1 MSFQKQVYL
10 NQALGNV
17 GQISKAHHSFC
28 NVIPAI
34 AADEFVKVGSFVQ
47 SKATGATNE
56 NEVIGASGKAIS
68 GSILGVVVR
77 DSLKVAGDSTATLA
91 VKKGEN
97 CAILTEGS
105 IFIETDL
112 QSQAKKGQYVFLKDA
127 DGTLAFY
134 NTTTQ
139 SNYTYTGFRVSK
151 GNDTATSG
159 LIEITTA
166 RA

>member
-1 MSFQKQVYL
+1 MSFQKQVNL
-10 NQALGNV
+10 KQALGNV
-17 GQISKAHHSFC
+17 GQISKAHHSFL

-34 AADEFVKVGSFVQ
+34 AADDFVKVGSFVQ
-47 SKATGATNE
+47 SSTSATNE

-77 DSLKVAGDSTATLA
+77 DSLKVAGDSTPTLE

-105 IFIETDL
+105 IFIEVNVE
-112 QSQAKKGQYVFLKDA
+112 AKKGKYVMLQTT
-127 DGTLAFY
+127 DGALGFY
-134 NTTTQ
+134 DSSTQ
-139 SNYTYTGFRVSK
+139 SGYTYTGFRVSK
-151 GNDTATSG
+151 GNETAARG
-159 LIEITTA
+159 IIEITTA

>member
-1 MSFQKQVYL
+1 MSFQKQVNL

-17 GQISKAHHSFC
+17 GQISKAYHSFC

-47 SKATGATNE
+47 SKTSPTNE
-56 NEVIGASGKAIS
+56 NEVIGASGKQIT

-77 DSLKVAGDSTATLA
+77 DSLKVTGDSTPTLE

-105 IFIETDL
+105 IFIEVKAI
-112 QSQAKKGQYVFLKDA
+112 AKKGQYVFLKNT
-127 DGTLAFY
+127 DGSLGFY
-134 NTTTQ
+134 NATTQ
-139 SNYTYTGFRVSK
+139 NDYTYTGFRVSK
-151 GNDTATSG
+151 GHDTATAG

>member
-1 MSFQKQVYL
+1 MSFQKQVNL

-28 NVIPAI
+28 NVISAI
-34 AADEFVKVGSFVQ
+34 AADDFVKVGSFVQ
-47 SKATGATNE
+47 SKTSPTNE

-105 IFIETDL
+105 IFIEVNAI
-112 QSQAKKGQYVFLKDA
+112 AKKGQYVFLKDD
-127 DGTLAFY
+127 DGTLAFD
-134 NTTTQ
+134 NSATKT
-139 SNYTYTGFRVSK
+139 SHTYTGFRVSK
-151 GNDTATSG
+151 GNETAARG
-159 LIEITTA
+159 VIEITTA

>member
-1 MSFQKQVYL
+1 MSFQKQVNL

-17 GQISKAHHSFC
+17 GQISKAYHSFC

-34 AADEFVKVGSFVQ
+34 AADENVKVGSFVQ
-47 SKATGATNE
+47 SKTSPTNE
-56 NEVIGASGKAIS
+56 NEVVGASGKQIT

-77 DSLKVAGDSTATLA
+77 DSLKVAGDSTPTLE

-105 IFIETDL
+105 IFIETSL
-112 QSQAKKGQYVFLKDA
+112 QAKKGQYVFLKTD
-127 DGTLAFY
+127 DGTLAFDD
-134 NTTTQ
+134 TATKA
-139 SNYTYTGFRVSK
+139 SHTYTGFRVSK
-151 GNDTATSG
+151 GNDAAAAG

>member
-1 MSFQKQVYL
+1 MSFQKQVNL

-34 AADEFVKVGSFVQ
+34 AADENVRVGSFVQ
-47 SKATGATNE
+47 SKTSPTNE
-56 NEVIGASGKAIS
+56 NEVIGASGKQIS

-97 CAILTEGS
+97 CAILNEGS
-105 IFIETDL
+105 IFIETSL
-112 QSQAKKGQYVFLKDA
+112 QAKKGQYVFLKTD
-127 DGTLAFY
+127 DGTLAFDD
-134 NTTTQ
+134 TATKT
-139 SNYTYTGFRVSK
+139 SHTYTGFRVSK
-151 GNDTATSG
+151 GNETAARG
-159 LIEITTA
+159 VIEITTV

>member
-1 MSFQKQVYL
+1 MSFQKQVHL

-47 SKATGATNE
+47 SKTAATNE

-77 DSLKVAGDSTATLA
+77 DGLKVTGDSTPTLE

-105 IFIETDL
+105 IFIEVNA
-112 QSQAKKGQYVFLKDA
+112 QAAKGKYVFLKTA
-127 DGTLAFY
+127 DGSLGFY
-134 NTTTQ
+134 DTTTQ
-139 SNYTYTGFRVSK
+139 SDYTYTGFRVSK
-151 GNDTATSG
+151 GHDTTSAG

>member
-47 SKATGATNE
+47 SKTSPTNE

-77 DSLKVAGDSTATLA
+77 DSLKVAGDSTPTLE

-105 IFIETDL
+105 IFIEVNA
-112 QSQAKKGQYVFLKDA
+112 QAAKGKYVFLKNT
-127 DGTLAFY
+127 DGSLGFY
-134 NTTTQ
+134 DTTTQ
-139 SNYTYTGFRVSK
+139 SDYTYTGFRVSK
-151 GNDTATSG
+151 GHDTTSAG

>member
-47 SKATGATNE
+47 SKTSPTNE
-56 NEVIGASGKAIS
+56 NEVIGASGKAIT

-77 DSLKVAGDSTATLA
+77 DSLKVTGDSTPTLE

-105 IFIETDL
+105 IFIEV
-112 QSQAKKGQYVFLKDA
+112 SAIAKKGQYVFLKDA
-127 DGTLAFY
+127 DGSLGFDDAATKA
-134 NTTTQ
+134 
-139 SNYTYTGFRVSK
+139 SHTYTGFRVSK
-151 GNDTATSG
+151 GNETAARG
-159 LIEITTA
+159 VIEITTA

>member
-1 MSFQKQVYL
+1 MSFQKQVNL

-47 SKATGATNE
+47 SKTAATNE

-105 IFIETDL
+105 IFIEVKKKK
-112 QSQAKKGQYVFLKDA
+112 KKGKYVMLQTT
-127 DGTLAFY
+127 DGALGFY
-134 NTTTQ
+134 DSSTQ
-139 SNYTYTGFRVSK
+139 SGYTYTGFRVSK
-151 GNDTATSG
+151 GNETAARG
-159 LIEITTA
+159 IIEITTA

>member
-28 NVIPAI
+28 NVISAI

-47 SKATGATNE
+47 SSTSATNE
-56 NEVIGASGKAIS
+56 NEVIGASGKQIT

-77 DSLKVAGDSTATLA
+77 DSLKVAGDSTPTLE

-97 CAILTEGS
+97 CAVLNEGS
-105 IFIETDL
+105 IFIETSL
-112 QSQAKKGQYVFLKDA
+112 QAKKGQYVFLKTD
-127 DGTLAFY
+127 DGTLAFD
-134 NTTTQ
+134 NTATKA
-139 SNYTYTGFRVSK
+139 SYTYTGFRVSK
-151 GNDTATSG
+151 GNDTATAG

>member
-1 MSFQKQVYL
+1 MSFQKQVNL

-47 SKATGATNE
+47 SKTSPTNE

-77 DSLKVAGDSTATLA
+77 DSLKVTGDSTPTLE

-105 IFIETDL
+105 IFIEVNAIA
-112 QSQAKKGQYVFLKDA
+112 QKGKYVFLKTA
-127 DGTLAFY
+127 DGSLGFY
-134 NTTTQ
+134 DTTTQ
-139 SNYTYTGFRVSK
+139 SDYTYTGFRVSK
-151 GNDTATSG
+151 GHDTTSAG

>member
-1 MSFQKQVYL
+1 MSFQKQVNL

-34 AADEFVKVGSFVQ
+34 AADENVRVGSFVQ
-47 SKATGATNE
+47 SKTSPTNE
-56 NEVIGASGKAIS
+56 NEVIGASGVAIS

-97 CAILTEGS
+97 CAVLNEGS
-105 IFIETDL
+105 IFIETSL
-112 QSQAKKGQYVFLKDA
+112 QAKKGQYVFLKDA
-127 DGTLAFY
+127 DGTLAFDD
-134 NTTTQ
+134 TATKT
-139 SNYTYTGFRVSK
+139 SYTYTGFRVSK
-151 GNDTATSG
+151 GNETAARG
-159 LIEITTA
+159 VIEITTA

>member
-1 MSFQKQVYL
+1 MSFQKQVNL

-47 SKATGATNE
+47 SKAAATNE

-77 DSLKVAGDSTATLA
+77 DSLRVAGDSTATLA

-97 CAILTEGS
+97 CAVLNEGS
-105 IFIETDL
+105 IFIETSL
-112 QSQAKKGQYVFLKDA
+112 QAKKGQYVFLKTD
-127 DGTLAFY
+127 DGTLAFDD
-134 NTTTQ
+134 TATKT
-139 SNYTYTGFRVSK
+139 SHTYTGFRVSK
-151 GNDTATSG
+151 GNETAARG
-159 LIEITTA
+159 VIEITTA

>member
-1 MSFQKQVYL
+1 MSFQKQVNA

-17 GQISKAHHSFC
+17 GQISKAHHSFL

-34 AADEFVKVGSFVQ
+34 AADDFVKVGSFVQ
-47 SKATGATNE
+47 SKTSPTNE

-77 DSLKVAGDSTATLA
+77 DSLKVAGDSTPTLE

-97 CAILTEGS
+97 CAVLNEGS
-105 IFIETDL
+105 IFIETSL
-112 QSQAKKGQYVFLKDA
+112 QAKKGQYVFLKTD
-127 DGTLAFY
+127 DGTLAFD
-134 NTTTQ
+134 NNATKA
-139 SNYTYTGFRVSK
+139 SHTYTGFRVSK
-151 GNDTATSG
+151 GNDTATAG

>member
-1 MSFQKQVYL
+1 MSFQKQVNA

-17 GQISKAHHSFC
+17 GQISKAHHSFL

-34 AADEFVKVGSFVQ
+34 AADDFVKVGSFVQ
-47 SKATGATNE
+47 SSSTATNE

-77 DSLKVAGDSTATLA
+77 DSLKVAGDSTPTLA

-105 IFIETDL
+105 IFIEVNAI
-112 QSQAKKGQYVFLKDA
+112 AKKGQYVFLKTA
-127 DGTLAFY
+127 DGSLGFY
-134 NTTTQ
+134 NASTQ
-139 SNYTYTGFRVSK
+139 NDYTYTGFRVSK
-151 GNDTATSG
+151 GHDTTSAG

>member
-1 MSFQKQVYL
+1 MSFQKQVNL

-47 SKATGATNE
+47 STATATNE
-56 NEVIGASGKAIS
+56 NEVVGASGKQIT

-97 CAILTEGS
+97 CAITTC
-105 IFIETDL
+105 FWC
-112 QSQAKKGQYVFLKDA
+112 AVFD
-127 DGTLAFY
+127 F
-134 NTTTQ
+134 
-139 SNYTYTGFRVSK
+139 S
-151 GNDTATSG
+151 
-159 LIEITTA
+159 A
-166 RA
+166 RFAY

>member
-1 MSFQKQVYL
+1 MSFQKQVNL

-47 SKATGATNE
+47 SKTSPTNE
-56 NEVIGASGKAIS
+56 NEVIGASGKQIT

-77 DSLKVAGDSTATLA
+77 DSLKVAGDSTPTLE

-105 IFIETDL
+105 IFIEVNV
-112 QSQAKKGQYVFLKDA
+112 QAKKGKYVFLKNT
-127 DGTLAFY
+127 DGSLGFFD
-134 NTTTQ
+134 TTTE

-151 GNDTATSG
+151 GNETAARG
-159 LIEITTA
+159 VIEITTA

>member
-1 MSFQKQVYL
+1 MSFQKQVNA

-17 GQISKAHHSFC
+17 GQISKAHHSFL

-47 SKATGATNE
+47 SSSTATNE

-77 DSLKVAGDSTATLA
+77 DSLKVTGDSTPTLEI
-91 VKKGEN
+91 KKGEN

-105 IFIETDL
+105 IFIEV
-112 QSQAKKGQYVFLKDA
+112 SVEAKKGKYVMLQTT
-127 DGTLAFY
+127 DGALGFY
-134 NTTTQ
+134 DSSTQ
-139 SNYTYTGFRVSK
+139 SGYTYTGFRVSK
-151 GNDTATSG
+151 GNETAARG
-159 LIEITTA
+159 VIEITTA

>member
-1 MSFQKQVYL
+1 MSFQKQVNA

-17 GQISKAHHSFC
+17 GQISKAHHSFL

-34 AADEFVKVGSFVQ
+34 AADDFVKVGSFVQ
-47 SKATGATNE
+47 SSSTATNE
-56 NEVIGASGKAIS
+56 NEVITASGKQIT

-77 DSLKVAGDSTATLA
+77 DSLKVAGDSTPTLE

-105 IFIETDL
+105 IFIEVNAI
-112 QSQAKKGQYVFLKDA
+112 AKKGQYVFLKDA
-127 DGTLAFY
+127 DGSLGFY
-134 NTTTQ
+134 NATTQ
-139 SNYTYTGFRVSK
+139 SDYTYTGFRVSK
-151 GNDTATSG
+151 GNDTATAG
-159 LIEITTA
+159 IIEITTA

>member
-1 MSFQKQVYL
+1 MSFQKQVNA

-28 NVIPAI
+28 NVISAI

-47 SKATGATNE
+47 SKAAGATNE

-105 IFIETDL
+105 IFIEVNAI
-112 QSQAKKGQYVFLKDA
+112 AKKGQYVFLKTA
-127 DGTLAFY
+127 DGSLGFY

-139 SNYTYTGFRVSK
+139 SDYTYTGFRVSK
-151 GNDTATSG
+151 GNETAARG
-159 LIEITTA
+159 VIEITTA

>member
-1 MSFQKQVYL
+1 MSFQKQV
-10 NQALGNV
+10 NASQALGNV

-47 SKATGATNE
+47 SKAAGATNE

-77 DSLKVAGDSTATLA
+77 DSLKVAGDSTPTLEA
-91 VKKGEN
+91 KKGEN

-105 IFIETDL
+105 IFIEVNAI
-112 QSQAKKGQYVFLKDA
+112 AKKGQYVFLKTA
-127 DGTLAFY
+127 DGSLGFY

-139 SNYTYTGFRVSK
+139 SDYTYTGFRVSK
-151 GNDTATSG
+151 GNETAARG
-159 LIEITTA
+159 VIEITTA

>member
-1 MSFQKQVYL
+1 MSFQKQVNA

-17 GQISKAHHSFC
+17 GQISKAHHSFL

-34 AADEFVKVGSFVQ
+34 AADDFVKVGSFVQ
-47 SKATGATNE
+47 SPTAPTNE
-56 NEVIGASGKAIS
+56 NEVIGASGKQIT

-77 DSLKVAGDSTATLA
+77 DSLKVAGDSTPTLE

-97 CAILTEGS
+97 CAVLNEGS
-105 IFIETDL
+105 IFIETSL
-112 QSQAKKGQYVFLKDA
+112 QAKKGQYVFLKTD
-127 DGTLAFY
+127 DGTLAFD
-134 NTTTQ
+134 NTATKA
-139 SNYTYTGFRVSK
+139 SHTYTGFRVST
-151 GNDTATSG
+151 GNDTATAG

>member
-1 MSFQKQVYL
+1 MSFQKQVNV

-17 GQISKAHHSFC
+17 GQISKAHHSFL

-34 AADEFVKVGSFVQ
+34 AADDFVKVGSFVQ
-47 SKATGATNE
+47 STAAATNE
-56 NEVIGASGKAIS
+56 NEVVGASGKQIT

-77 DSLKVAGDSTATLA
+77 DSLKVAGDSTPTLE

-105 IFIETDL
+105 IFIEVNAI
-112 QSQAKKGQYVFLKDA
+112 AKKGQYVFLKTA
-127 DGTLAFY
+127 DGSLGFY
-134 NTTTQ
+134 NASTQ
-139 SNYTYTGFRVSK
+139 NDYTYTGFRVSK
-151 GNDTATSG
+151 GNDTATAG
-159 LIEITTA
+159 IIEITTA

>member
-1 MSFQKQVYL
+1 MSFQKQVNA

-17 GQISKAHHSFC
+17 GQISKAHHSFL

-34 AADEFVKVGSFVQ
+34 AADDFVKVGSFVQ

-56 NEVIGASGKAIS
+56 NEVIGASGKQIT

-77 DSLKVAGDSTATLA
+77 DSLKVAGDSTPTLA

-105 IFIETDL
+105 IFIEVNAI
-112 QSQAKKGQYVFLKDA
+112 AKKGQYVFLKDA
-127 DGTLAFY
+127 DGSLAFD
-134 NTTTQ
+134 NTATKE
-139 SNYTYTGFRVSK
+139 SHTYTGFRVSK
-151 GNDTATSG
+151 GNDTATAG
-159 LIEITTA
+159 IIEITTA

>member
-10 NQALGNV
+10 KQALGNV

-34 AADEFVKVGSFVQ
+34 AADENVSVGSFVQ
-47 SKATGATNE
+47 SKAAGATNE
-56 NEVIGASGKAIS
+56 NEVIGASGKAIT

-105 IFIETDL
+105 IFIETSL
-112 QSQAKKGQYVFLKDA
+112 QAKKGQYVFLKTA
-127 DGTLAFY
+127 DGSLGFY
-134 NTTTQ
+134 NASTQ
-139 SNYTYTGFRVSK
+139 SDYTYTGFRVSK
-151 GNDTATSG
+151 GNDTATAG

>member
-1 MSFQKQVYL
+1 MSFQKQVNL

-34 AADEFVKVGSFVQ
+34 AADENVRVGSFVQ
-47 SKATGATNE
+47 SKTSPTNE

-105 IFIETDL
+105 IFIEVNAI
-112 QSQAKKGQYVFLKDA
+112 AKKGQYVFLKTA
-127 DGTLAFY
+127 DGSLGFY
-134 NTTTQ
+134 NASTQ
-139 SNYTYTGFRVSK
+139 NDYTYTGFRVSK
-151 GNDTATSG
+151 GNDTATAG
-159 LIEITTA
+159 IIEITTA

>member
-1 MSFQKQVYL
+1 MSFQKQVNL

-17 GQISKAHHSFC
+17 GQISKAYHSFC
-28 NVIPAI
+28 NIIPAI

-47 SKATGATNE
+47 SKTSPTNE
-56 NEVIGASGKAIS
+56 NEVVGASGKQIT

-77 DSLKVAGDSTATLA
+77 DSLKVAGDSTPTLA

-105 IFIETDL
+105 IFIETSL
-112 QSQAKKGQYVFLKDA
+112 QAKKGQYVFLKDD
-127 DGTLAFY
+127 DGTLAFD
-134 NTTTQ
+134 NSATKA
-139 SNYTYTGFRVSK
+139 SHTYTGFRVSK
-151 GNDTATSG
+151 GNDTATAG

>member
-1 MSFQKQVYL
+1 MSFQKQVNA

-17 GQISKAHHSFC
+17 GQISKAHHSFL

-47 SKATGATNE
+47 SKTSPTNE
-56 NEVIGASGKAIS
+56 NEVIGASGKQIT

-77 DSLKVAGDSTATLA
+77 DSLKVAGDSTPTLE

-97 CAILTEGS
+97 CAVLNEGS
-105 IFIETDL
+105 IFIEVNAI
-112 QSQAKKGQYVFLKDA
+112 AKKGQYVFLKTA
-127 DGTLAFY
+127 DGSLGFY
-134 NTTTQ
+134 NASTQ
-139 SNYTYTGFRVSK
+139 NDYTYTGFRVSK
-151 GNDTATSG
+151 GNDTATAG

>member
-34 AADEFVKVGSFVQ
+34 AADDFVKVGSFVQ
-47 SKATGATNE
+47 SSTSATNE

-77 DSLKVAGDSTATLA
+77 DSLKVAGDSTPTLA

-105 IFIETDL
+105 IFIEVNAI
-112 QSQAKKGQYVFLKDA
+112 AKKGQYVFLKDT
-127 DGTLAFY
+127 DGSLGFD
-134 NTTTQ
+134 NTATKA
-139 SNYTYTGFRVSK
+139 SYTYTGFRVSK
-151 GNDTATSG
+151 GNDAAAAG

>member
-1 MSFQKQVYL
+1 MSFQKQVNL

-34 AADEFVKVGSFVQ
+34 AADENVRVGSFVQ
-47 SKATGATNE
+47 SKTSPTNE
-56 NEVIGASGKAIS
+56 NEVIGASGVAIS

-105 IFIETDL
+105 IFIEVNAI
-112 QSQAKKGQYVFLKDA
+112 AKKGQYVFLKDA
-127 DGTLAFY
+127 DGSLGFD
-134 NTTTQ
+134 NTATKG
-139 SNYTYTGFRVSK
+139 NHTYTGFRVSK
-151 GNDTATSG
+151 GNDTATAG
-159 LIEITTA
+159 IIEITTA

>member
-1 MSFQKQVYL
+1 MSFQKQVNL

-34 AADEFVKVGSFVQ
+34 AADDFVKVGSFVQ
-47 SKATGATNE
+47 SSTSATNE

-77 DSLKVAGDSTATLA
+77 DSLKVAGDSTPTLA

-105 IFIETDL
+105 IFIEVNAI
-112 QSQAKKGQYVFLKDA
+112 AKKGQYVFLKDT
-127 DGTLAFY
+127 DGSLGFD
-134 NTTTQ
+134 NTATKA
-139 SNYTYTGFRVSK
+139 SYTYTGFRVSK
-151 GNDTATSG
+151 GNETAARG
-159 LIEITTA
+159 VIEITTA

>member
-1 MSFQKQVYL
+1 MSFQKQVNL

-17 GQISKAHHSFC
+17 GQISKAYHSFC

-56 NEVIGASGKAIS
+56 NEVIGASGKQIT

-97 CAILTEGS
+97 CAVLNEGS
-105 IFIETDL
+105 IFIETSL
-112 QSQAKKGQYVFLKDA
+112 QAKKGQYVFLKTA
-127 DGTLAFY
+127 DGSLGFY
-134 NTTTQ
+134 NASTQ
-139 SNYTYTGFRVSK
+139 SDYTYTGFRVSK
-151 GNDTATSG
+151 GNDTATAG

>member
-1 MSFQKQVYL
+1 MSFQKQVNL

-17 GQISKAHHSFC
+17 GQISKAYHSFC

-34 AADEFVKVGSFVQ
+34 AADENVRVGSFVQ
-47 SKATGATNE
+47 SKTSPTNE
-56 NEVIGASGKAIS
+56 NEVIGASGVAIS

-97 CAILTEGS
+97 CAVLNEGS
-105 IFIETDL
+105 IFIETSL
-112 QSQAKKGQYVFLKDA
+112 QAKKGQYVFLKTDN
-127 DGTLAFY
+127 GTLAFY
-134 NTTTQ
+134 DTNTQ

-151 GNDTATSG
+151 GNDAATAG

>member
-1 MSFQKQVYL
+1 MSFQKQVNA

-17 GQISKAHHSFC
+17 GQISKAHHSFL

-34 AADEFVKVGSFVQ
+34 AADDFVKVGSFVQ
-47 SKATGATNE
+47 SSAAATNE
-56 NEVIGASGKAIS
+56 NEVIGASGKQIT

-77 DSLKVAGDSTATLA
+77 DSLKVAGDSTPTLEI
-91 VKKGEN
+91 KKGEN

-105 IFIETDL
+105 IFIETSL
-112 QSQAKKGQYVFLKDA
+112 QAKKGQYVFLKTA
-127 DGTLAFY
+127 DGSLGFY
-134 NTTTQ
+134 NASTQ
-139 SNYTYTGFRVSK
+139 NDYTYTGFRVSK
-151 GNDTATSG
+151 GNDTATAG

>member
-1 MSFQKQVYL
+1 MSFQKQVNL

-28 NVIPAI
+28 NVISAI
-34 AADEFVKVGSFVQ
+34 AADDFVKVGSFVQ

-97 CAILTEGS
+97 CAVLNEGS
-105 IFIETDL
+105 IFIETSL
-112 QSQAKKGQYVFLKDA
+112 QAKKGQYVFLKTDN
-127 DGTLAFY
+127 GTLAFY
-134 NTTTQ
+134 DTNTQ

-151 GNDTATSG
+151 GNETAARG
-159 LIEITTA
+159 VIEITTA

>member
-1 MSFQKQVYL
+1 MSFQKQVNL
-10 NQALGNV
+10 SQALGNV

-77 DSLKVAGDSTATLA
+77 DSLKVAGDSTPTLA

-105 IFIETDL
+105 IFIETSL
-112 QSQAKKGQYVFLKDA
+112 QAKKGQYVFLKTA
-127 DGTLAFY
+127 DGSLGFY
-134 NTTTQ
+134 NASTQ
-139 SNYTYTGFRVSK
+139 SDYTYTGFRVSK
-151 GNDTATSG
+151 GNDTATAG

>member
-1 MSFQKQVYL
+1 MSFQKQVNA

-17 GQISKAHHSFC
+17 GQISKAHHSFL

-34 AADEFVKVGSFVQ
+34 AADDFVKVGSFVQ
-47 SKATGATNE
+47 STAAATNE
-56 NEVIGASGKAIS
+56 NEVVGASGKQIT

-77 DSLKVAGDSTATLA
+77 DSLKVAGDSTPTLA

-105 IFIETDL
+105 IFIETSL
-112 QSQAKKGQYVFLKDA
+112 QAKKGQYVFLKTD
-127 DGTLAFY
+127 DGTLAFD
-134 NTTTQ
+134 NSATKA
-139 SNYTYTGFRVSK
+139 SYTYTGFRVSK
-151 GNDTATSG
+151 GNDTATAG
-159 LIEITTA
+159 IIEITTA